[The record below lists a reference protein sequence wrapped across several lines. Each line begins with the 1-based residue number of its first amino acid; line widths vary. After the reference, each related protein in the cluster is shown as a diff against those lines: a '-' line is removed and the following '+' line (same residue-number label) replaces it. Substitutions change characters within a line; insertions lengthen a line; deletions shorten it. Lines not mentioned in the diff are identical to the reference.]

1 MEFKTKINLTYK
13 GKTYTAWMVYS
24 ADLETIRDIEKSFSS
39 PYISNIVEYKE
50 EVKETEEPKKTLKSK
65 KK

>member
-1 MEFKTKINLTYK
+1 
-13 GKTYTAWMVYS
+13 MVYS

-50 EVKETEEPKKTLKSK
+50 EVKEEIVEEEIVEEEIVEEEIIEEPKKTLKSK